1 MKKAVALVLCAVML
15 LSLCAC
21 GKSKAVKSVE
31 TSIASIGEV
40 TLDSETQITDAR
52 KAYDALSKEEKDS
65 VENYST
71 LKEAEAQLK
80 KIKPIKLT
88 TENIQDYLKI
98 EVSSN
103 DYKTD
108 REFDSFF
115 HVYWD
120 YSGSGTATIS
130 TINQTNSHFE
140 NVSIKLRVSMSIHS
154 TWDEEANQYDCNSGW
169 EFDTGNVQ
177 DEDYWSN
184 GTVHGWRNY
193 KDFKITLPYDGNWTI
208 SESMHYKT
216 YKWTSYTP
224 NLEPR
229 FKIDVLEVSGT
240 VVLPEGYTTS
250 E

>member
-1 MKKAVALVLCAVML
+1 MKKIIALVLCAVML

-21 GKSKAVKSVE
+21 GKSKVVKSVE
-31 TSIASIGEV
+31 KSIASIGEV
-40 TLDSETQITDAR
+40 TLDSEAQITDAR
-52 KAYDALSKEEKDS
+52 KAYDALSKEEKEG

-108 REFDSFF
+108 REFDPFF

-184 GTVHGWRNY
+184 GTVRGWRNY

>member
-31 TSIASIGEV
+31 KSIASIGEV

-88 TENIQDYLKI
+88 TENIEKYLKI
-98 EVSSN
+98 EVSAL
-103 DYKTD
+103 DYTTD
-108 REFDSFF
+108 YREDPAF
-115 HVYWD
+115 HMMYD
-120 YSGSGTATIS
+120 YYGSGTLKIS
-130 TINQTNSHFE
+130 VINQTSNRFE
-140 NVSIKLRVSMSIHS
+140 NVSIRLKVKDSIGVADS
-154 TWDEEANQYDCNSGW
+154 KDDLSGGGW

-177 DEDYWSN
+177 EQEELVLES
-184 GTVHGWRNY
+184 GTYTNWYNC
-193 KDFKITLPYDGNWTI
+193 KDFSIALPYDGNWTTNENI
-208 SESMHYKT
+208 SYHSYA
-216 YKWTSYTP
+216 YSWTPVAEYL
-224 NLEPR
+224 LEPWHE
-229 FKIDVLEVSGT
+229 IDILSVSGS
-240 VVLPEGYTTS
+240 VIPS
-250 E
+250 D